1 MMEFFFKADTL
12 IIADNTILVQNETVF
27 LKGCFVRTVLIQDE
41 CCSHC
46 TTEKVLRSYNDYRT
60 KLCYLEVLVEGRLY
74 GDFTLVRTSLR
85 QKDTG
90 PERGTRA
97 ER

>member
-1 MMEFFFKADTL
+1 MNVVVIVPLRKYHV
-12 IIADNTILVQNETVF
+12 DNT
-27 LKGCFVRTVLIQDE
+27 
-41 CCSHC
+41 
-46 TTEKVLRSYNDYRT
+46 TTET